1 MIITDCFFND
11 FFYFFKGLTQNGRFD
26 YISFCIT
33 AAYAFLC
40 FCVLIVNLIK
50 PKGTFSRLKEML
62 CFIVWCVIADFAV
75 CLLEYEYV
83 GIRFSSVFSVVAFVC
98 FKLCFMLIIY
108 RFVQFLSVVKL
119 NFYQKCSFAQKKS
132 QNIDNQKK
140 DCFLGDGCK
149 KGCRENFAP
158 SGDRLKSY
166 IKSNENLKNI
176 RLSEEVCG
184 ENNEKL
190 SLQILDKIC
199 LSNKPFVDVN
209 FAYLRETVK
218 ALKGKNLSDEDRRF
232 ADDLELFLKNK
243 ISYDAK
249 CVQELNEYLRIL
261 VKKAVIYGVSV

>member
-11 FFYFFKGLTQNGRFD
+11 FFCLFKGLAQNGRFD

-33 AAYAFLC
+33 ATYAFLC

-50 PKGTFSRLKEML
+50 PKGAITRLKGML
-62 CFIVWCVIADFAV
+62 CFIVWCVVADFAV

-83 GIRFSSVFSVVAFVC
+83 GIRFSSVFSAVAFMC

-108 RFVQFLSVVKL
+108 RFVQLLSVVKL
-119 NFYQKCSFAQKKS
+119 KSYQKNSFAQKNT
-132 QNIDNQKK
+132 QDIFNEKK
-140 DCFLGDGCK
+140 DCFLGDSCK
-149 KGCRENFAP
+149 KSCRKDCAAN
-158 SGDRLKSY
+158 GDSLKSY

-176 RLSEEVCG
+176 RLSEEICR

-199 LSNKPFVDVN
+199 SSNKPFVDVN

-218 ALKGKNLSDEDRRF
+218 ALKGKNLCDEDRRF
-232 ADDLELFLKNK
+232 ADELELFLKNK
-243 ISYDAK
+243 ITYDAK